1 MPQPL
6 LVAAAAIINEQGQ
19 VLIARRPASVEQG
32 GLWEFPGGKLAPYE
46 TGLQALKREIH
57 EELGIEV
64 VRARPLIRVRHHY
77 PEKSVLLD
85 VWKVLEFTGEPWGRE
100 GQPIRWVAM
109 SELSGYSF
117 PAANKPIMTAIQLP
131 DEYVITGEFESQDLA
146 LQKLNTLLEQG
157 AKLIQLRAPW
167 LDAEDYRQ
175 LAQRFLPACRQAGAR
190 LLLNAAPELLQ
201 QVDADGIHLT
211 AERLAAQDYR
221 PVPSDKW
228 LSAACHDLAS
238 LRHAEKIQADLVTL
252 SPLLYTPSHPDAVPL
267 GWHGFRAMIE
277 NCTIPVYALGGMSA
291 KDKDR
296 VFGLGGQGVAGISQ
310 FWSSHSS

>member
-6 LVAAAAIINEQGQ
+6 LVAAAAIINEQGE

-57 EELGIEV
+57 EELGIDV
-64 VRARPLIRVRHHY
+64 LRARPLIRVRHHY

-85 VWKVLEFTGEPWGRE
+85 VWKVLEFSGEPWGRE

-109 SELSGYSF
+109 SDLSTYSF

-131 DEYVITGEFESQDLA
+131 DEYVITGQFANQEQA
-146 LQKLNTLLEQG
+146 LHQLNRLLVRG
-157 AKLIQLRAPW
+157 ARLIQLRAPW
-167 LDAEDYRQ
+167 LAAEDYRQ
-175 LAQRFLPACRQAGAR
+175 LAQNFLQVCRLAGAR
-190 LLLNAAPELLQ
+190 LVLNAAPELLQ

-211 AERLAAQDYR
+211 AERLAAQSYR
-221 PVPSDKW
+221 PVPADKW
-228 LSAACHDLAS
+228 LSVSCHDQAS

-252 SPLLYTPSHPDAVPL
+252 SPLLPTPTHPDAIPL
-267 GWHGFRAMIE
+267 GWNGFRTMIE
-277 NCTIPVYALGGMSA
+277 NCTIPVYALGGMRVT
-291 KDKDR
+291 DKDR
-296 VFGLGGQGVAGISQ
+296 VFGLGGQGIAGISQ
-310 FWSSHSS
+310 FWSSRSS

>member
-6 LVAAAAIINEQGQ
+6 LVAAAAIINEKGQ
-19 VLIARRPASVEQG
+19 VLIARRPAGVEQG

-109 SELSGYSF
+109 NELSGYSF

-131 DEYVITGEFESQDLA
+131 DEYVITGTFTSRESA
-146 LQKLNTLLEQG
+146 LQRLNLLLEKG
-157 AKLIQLRAPW
+157 ARMIQLRAPE
-167 LDAEDYRQ
+167 LDAEAYRQ
-175 LAQRFLPACRQAGAR
+175 LAQEFLTACRSAGAR

-201 QVDADGIHLT
+201 QVDADGVHLN
-211 AERLAAQDYR
+211 AERLAAASHR
-221 PVPSDKW
+221 PVPADKW
-228 LSAACHDLAS
+228 LSAACHDQQS
-238 LRHAEKIQADLVTL
+238 LRQAEKIQADLVTL
-252 SPLLYTPSHPDAVPL
+252 SPLLHTPSHPDAEPL
-267 GWHGFRAMIE
+267 GWQGFRAMIE
-277 NCTIPVYALGGMSA
+277 NTTLPVYALGGMSPE
-291 KDKDR
+291 DKNR